1 MNEER
6 LHGELTRIAGALEG
20 ILARLTPAEER
31 DRIVAV
37 NGYVRSANNGGDLVW
52 LYGSHPGLQW
62 KVATVYSEDFGA
74 LRPFLNPGAGKVYDG
89 EVAPSRE
96 AAAKKGY
103 ITEVAPFEV
112 ILSPTAKRAEN
123 GAVIYDFKTA
133 RPLATDAPQPAP
145 PSAPAPV
152 QPSKPQPTPAPAQP
166 QAPTQAPSAA
176 EQDFASWPS
185 AADGLKIPPIEPK
198 GGHQPQIGRSAK
210 QADPASVPP
219 ANRRPANIGPGA
231 VGARFREWA
240 KTFAARY
247 PHYRIGRTEDPDL
260 YHILLSTAVLCA
272 VETVTEENMA
282 QVIATLEQHAQEG
295 Q

>member
-6 LHGELTRIAGALEG
+6 LHGELTRIAVALEG

-31 DRIVAV
+31 DRIMAV

-74 LRPFLNPGAGKVYDG
+74 LRPFLNPGAGRVYDG

-133 RPLATDAPQPAP
+133 RPLATDAPQLT
-145 PSAPAPV
+145 PSAA
-152 QPSKPQPTPAPAQP
+152 APAQP
-166 QAPTQAPSAA
+166 QAPSAA
-176 EQDFASWPS
+176 EQEFASWPS

-210 QADPASVPP
+210 PADPAPA

-240 KTFAARY
+240 KTFATRY
-247 PHYRIGRTEDPDL
+247 PHYRIGKSEDPDL
-260 YHILLSTAVLCA
+260 YHILLSTASLTGVD
-272 VETVTEENMA
+272 TVTEENMA
-282 QVIATLEQHAQEG
+282 QVIETLEQHAATKEA
-295 Q
+295 

>member
-6 LHGELTRIAGALEG
+6 LHGELTRIAVALEG

-31 DRIVAV
+31 DRIMAV

-74 LRPFLNPGAGKVYDG
+74 LRPFLNPGAGRVYDG

-133 RPLATDAPQPAP
+133 RPLATDAPQLT
-145 PSAPAPV
+145 PSAAALA
-152 QPSKPQPTPAPAQP
+152 QPPKPQPTPAPAQP
-166 QAPTQAPSAA
+166 QAPSAA
-176 EQDFASWPS
+176 EQEFASWPS

-210 QADPASVPP
+210 PADPAPVPP

-247 PHYRIGRTEDPDL
+247 PHYRIGKSEDPDL
-260 YHILLSTAVLCA
+260 YHILLSTASLTGVD
-272 VETVTEENMA
+272 TVTEENMA
-282 QVIATLEQHAQEG
+282 QVIETLEQHAQEG

>member
-1 MNEER
+1 MNEDR
-6 LHGELTRIAGALEG
+6 IANELTRIASALEG

-31 DRIVAV
+31 DRSVAV

-52 LYGSHPGLQW
+52 LYGQHPGLQW

-74 LRPFLNPGAGKVYDG
+74 LRPFMNPGAGKVYDG

-133 RPLATDAPQPAP
+133 RPIATDAPQPAP
-145 PSAPAPV
+145 SAPAPV
-152 QPSKPQPTPAPAQP
+152 QPPKPQP
-166 QAPTQAPSAA
+166 QAPSAA

-210 QADPASVPP
+210 PADPAPAATPP

-240 KTFAARY
+240 KTFATRY
-247 PHYRIGRTEDPDL
+247 PHYRIGKSEDPDL
-260 YHILLSTAVLCA
+260 YHILLSTASLTGVD
-272 VETVTEENMA
+272 TVTEENMA
-282 QVIATLEQHAQEG
+282 QVIETLEQHAATKEA
-295 Q
+295 

>member
-1 MNEER
+1 MNEDR
-6 LHGELTRIAGALEG
+6 IANELTRIASALEG

-31 DRIVAV
+31 DRSVAV

-52 LYGSHPGLQW
+52 LYGQHPGLQW

-74 LRPFLNPGAGKVYDG
+74 LRPFMNPGAGKVYDG

-112 ILSPTAKRAEN
+112 ILSPTGKKTDNDAM
-123 GAVIYDFKTA
+123 IYDFKTA
-133 RPLATDAPQPAP
+133 RPLATDTPPAAAPAQPPKPQPAP
-145 PSAPAPV
+145 
-152 QPSKPQPTPAPAQP
+152 T
-166 QAPTQAPSAA
+166 QAPTQAPTGPSAA

-210 QADPASVPP
+210 PADPAPVQP

-247 PHYRIGRTEDPDL
+247 PHYRIGKSEDPDL
-260 YHILLSTAVLCA
+260 YHILISTASLTGVD
-272 VETVTEENMA
+272 TVTEENML
-282 QVIATLEQHAQEG
+282 QVIETLEQHAATKEA
-295 Q
+295 